1 LPKINNVVPSN
12 LDNSQFLTYLQSIS
26 LNMVLKYLNKLT
38 ARFGYQVTPEK
49 MPLQPDM
56 AADPLFVSLYDQV
69 RPFTMTSPE
78 RLYSLY
84 QSIEYVAANKISGD
98 FVECGVWKGGS
109 CMLMALLLKR
119 LGITDRKIYL
129 YDTFEGM
136 SEPTDADK
144 QFNGEAANDLLN
156 QSVKEDENS
165 VWCYSTLE
173 EVQSNVFSTGYN
185 PQNFIISKGKVEDTI
200 PGVIPGEIALLRLDT
215 DWYES
220 TYHEL
225 IHLYPLL
232 VENGILII
240 DDFGHWEGAKK
251 AVLQYFDE
259 KKLHPFIQRVDYTG
273 RLIVK
278 SGNMME

>member
-1 LPKINNVVPSN
+1 
-12 LDNSQFLTYLQSIS
+12 
-26 LNMVLKYLNKLT
+26 MVLKYLNKLT
-38 ARFGYQVTPEK
+38 ARFGYQVIPEK
-49 MPLQPDM
+49 VPLQPDM
-56 AADPLFVSLYDQV
+56 AADPLFVSLYNQV
-69 RPFTMTSPE
+69 RPFTMTSSE
-78 RLYSLY
+78 RLFSLY
-84 QSIEYVAANKISGD
+84 QSIQYVVANKLPGD

-109 CMLMALLLKR
+109 CMMMALLLKR
-119 LGITDRKIYL
+119 LGVNDRKIYL

-136 SEPTDADK
+136 SEPTEADK

-173 EVQSNVFSTGYN
+173 EVQSNVFSTGYE
-185 PQNFIISKGKVEDTI
+185 PQNFIITKGKVEDSI
-200 PGVIPGEIALLRLDT
+200 PGVIPGKIALLRLDT

-251 AVLQYFDE
+251 AVLQYFNE
-259 KKLHPFIQRVDYTG
+259 NNLHPFIQRVDYTG

-278 SGNMME
+278 SGNMLV

>member
-1 LPKINNVVPSN
+1 
-12 LDNSQFLTYLQSIS
+12 
-26 LNMVLKYLNKLT
+26 M
-38 ARFGYQVTPEK
+38 
-49 MPLQPDM
+49 
-56 AADPLFVSLYDQV
+56 
-69 RPFTMTSPE
+69 
-78 RLYSLY
+78 
-84 QSIEYVAANKISGD
+84 
-98 FVECGVWKGGS
+98 
-109 CMLMALLLKR
+109 MALILKR
-119 LGITDRKIYL
+119 LGVNDRKIFL

-144 QFNGEAANDLLN
+144 KFNGVKASDLLN
-156 QSVKEDENS
+156 QSNKSDEYS
-165 VWCYSTLE
+165 VWCYSTIE
-173 EVQSNVFSTGYN
+173 EVQSNIFSTGYN

-200 PGVIPGEIALLRLDT
+200 PGLIPGEIALLRLDT

-232 VENGILII
+232 AENGILII
-240 DDFGHWEGAKK
+240 DDFGRWEGAKK

-259 KKLHPFIQRVDYTG
+259 KNLHTLIQRVDYTG